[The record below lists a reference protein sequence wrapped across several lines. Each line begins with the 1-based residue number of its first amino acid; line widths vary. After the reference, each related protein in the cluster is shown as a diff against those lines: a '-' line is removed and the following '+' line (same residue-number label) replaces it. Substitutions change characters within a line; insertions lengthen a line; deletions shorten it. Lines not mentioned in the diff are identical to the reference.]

1 MFKGESIMYYDIY
14 YILLMLPAV
23 IIATWAQIKVN
34 STFKKYERIP
44 TMQGLT
50 GAQAARNILDANG
63 LYDVQIEHIAGSLTD
78 HFDPRSNVVRLSDS
92 VYTATNVAAV
102 GVAAHETGH
111 AVQYAEGYAPIKIR
125 NAILPVTQIGS
136 YASWPLLLLG
146 IIFSNQCLAWAG
158 VALFSAVVLF
168 QLITL
173 PVEFNASKRA
183 ITVLE
188 NGMLTT
194 EETAG
199 ARKVL
204 NAAAFTYVAALF
216 TAIVN
221 LLRLVMIAF
230 NSRSKN

>member
-1 MFKGESIMYYDIY
+1 MYYDLY

-23 IIATWAQIKVN
+23 IVATWAQIKVN
-34 STFKKYERIP
+34 STFKKYEHMP

-63 LYDVQIEHIAGSLTD
+63 LYDVQIEHVAGTLTD
-78 HFDPRSNVVRLSDS
+78 HFDPRSNVVRLSDN
-92 VYTATNVAAV
+92 VYTATSVSAV

-111 AVQYAEGYAPIKIR
+111 AVQYAEGYTPIKMR

-146 IIFSNQCLAWAG
+146 ILLSNQYLAWAG
-158 VALFSAVVLF
+158 VILFFAVVVF
-168 QLITL
+168 QFITL
-173 PVEFNASKRA
+173 PVELNASKRA
-183 ITVLE
+183 IAVLE

-194 EETAG
+194 EETIG

-216 TAIVN
+216 TATVN
-221 LLRLVMIAF
+221 LLRLVMIAL
-230 NSRSKN
+230 NSRSRK